1 MRSGVQFLTM
11 SIAERYQALRE
22 EIPDH
27 VTIVLAAKSRTPE
40 EVAEAIDAGATDF
53 GENYVQEGEAVHA
66 ALGEEA
72 RSTRWHM
79 IGPLQKNK
87 INKALPIFDVIQT
100 VDSLETA
107 RNIDK
112 RVERAGK
119 SLIPIFLEINIA
131 GEASKSG
138 IEVESDESIE
148 AGVERIARAVDE
160 LPHVRLDGLMTMGPL
175 TSDAEQL
182 RPHFRRTRQLFEH
195 LRGIGLER
203 INLQHLSMGMSDSY
217 RIAIEEGTTMVRV
230 GTVVFGPRSK

>member
-1 MRSGVQFLTM
+1 M
-11 SIAERYQALRE
+11 SITERYQALRE

-40 EVAEAIDAGATDF
+40 EVAEAIDAGATDL

-66 ALGEEA
+66 ALGDQA
-72 RSTRWHM
+72 RSVRWHM

-107 RNIDK
+107 KNIDK

-119 SLIPIFLEINIA
+119 TLIPIFLEINIA
-131 GEASKSG
+131 GEESKSG
-138 IEVESDESIE
+138 IEFEAEASIE
-148 AGVERIARAVDE
+148 TGVERIAGALER
-160 LPHVRLDGLMTMGPL
+160 LPHVRLEGLMTMGPL

-195 LRGIGLER
+195 LCTLQLGRMNLE
-203 INLQHLSMGMSDSY
+203 HLSMGMSDSY
-217 RIAIEEGTTMVRV
+217 RVAIEEGATMVRL
-230 GTVVFGPRSK
+230 GTVVFGPRSR